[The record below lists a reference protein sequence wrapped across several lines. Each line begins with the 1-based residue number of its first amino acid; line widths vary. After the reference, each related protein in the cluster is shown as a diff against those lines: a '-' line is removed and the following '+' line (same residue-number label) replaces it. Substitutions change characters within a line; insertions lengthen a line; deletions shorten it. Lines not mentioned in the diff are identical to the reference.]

1 MLKRY
6 VCSVAIF
13 FFTAATV
20 WPATGDRWLHVKV
33 EKSGG
38 EAENVR
44 INVPLAFVEKVLP
57 LIQADEFQRG
67 KIQLADKELDRVDL
81 RGILDAVSTLPDSEF
96 VTVQKGR
103 DTVRVAKANGYLLVK
118 TDQETGKPQK
128 VNAKIPISVVQA
140 LLSGSKNELNILA
153 AIKALGDY
161 GDSELV
167 TVDDND
173 TRVRIWVDG
182 QSSAR

>member
-1 MLKRY
+1 MVKRY
-6 VCSVAIF
+6 ACFVAILLF
-13 FFTAATV
+13 GAATV
-20 WPATGDRWLHVKV
+20 WPASADRWLHVKV
-33 EKSGG
+33 EKSGV

-67 KIQLADKELDRVDL
+67 KVQLADKELDRVDL

-103 DTVRVAKANGYLLVK
+103 DTVRVAKADGYLLVR
-118 TDQETGKPQK
+118 TDQETGKSQK
-128 VNAKIPISVVQA
+128 VSARIPIPVVQA

-182 QSSAR
+182 QNLTR